1 MAAAKVSL
9 TRGVDLSH
17 VSKRGSVERKG
28 DFGFGVKIRSEDVEW
43 RVLGDYDDVM
53 EFDEGVDIPLQKKRK
68 LSPGLWD
75 VEDDVGGRSSL
86 TVEDDR
92 EPGQLDEEDFTR
104 AHHISTSRWAVDV
117 DDGLVVAKRRS
128 CSPESGVTQRDVSDG
143 SGNLSSGSGG
153 RCVGSGTEY
162 ESEDEDYMDLDNGED
177 EIASESDSD
186 SENGGVAC
194 GRRNML
200 LGCSSVFDYER
211 LGRISEGSY
220 GIVHKAR
227 DKENGEI
234 VALKKL
240 KMDKDNGEGFPI
252 YFLREINTLLALNHP
267 SIVNVREVVVDD
279 SVRNGFDN
287 IFMVMDYVEHDL
299 KALMK
304 SRKQCFSQSQVKGL
318 MLQLLEGVKYLHD
331 NWILHRDLKTS
342 NLLVNDKGDLKICDF
357 GMARQYGSPLK
368 PYTSLVVTLW
378 YRAPELLLGAKEY
391 STAVDMWSV
400 GCIMAE
406 LLTNKPLFDGKT
418 EAEQINKIFKML
430 GTPNAN
436 TWPSYGKLPG
446 SKLKY
451 VHQPHNQLHKQFP
464 RALFTGSP
472 VLSDSGLDLLS
483 RLLTYEPEKR
493 ITAEEALN
501 HRWFQEVPLPSVK
514 DFMSTSATDKAMADG
529 H

>member
-1 MAAAKVSL
+1 MAATKVSL
-9 TRGVDLSH
+9 IRGLRFDDGDVVTSSPLP
-17 VSKRGSVERKG
+17 KR
-28 DFGFGVKIRSEDVEW
+28 
-43 RVLGDYDDVM
+43 
-53 EFDEGVDIPLQKKRK
+53 RK
-68 LSPGLWD
+68 L
-75 VEDDVGGRSSL
+75 DDTIDSCRSGRSSL
-86 TVEDDR
+86 IEEEDDW
-92 EPGQLDEEDFTR
+92 EPGQINEEDFTR
-104 AHHISTSRWAVDV
+104 ARNISTSRWAVEEDKMDV
-117 DDGLVVAKRRS
+117 TVSKS
-128 CSPESGVTQRDVSDG
+128 KSSSPESGVTIQYDDDG
-143 SGNLSSGSGG
+143 F
-153 RCVGSGTEY
+153 
-162 ESEDEDYMDLDNGED
+162 EDEDED
-177 EIASESDSD
+177 EDCGMEVDDEVGSDS
-186 SENGGVAC
+186 GGEC
-194 GRRNML
+194 GRSRRSML
-200 LGCSSVFDYER
+200 LGCRSVYDFER

-227 DKENGEI
+227 DKESGEI

-240 KMDKDNGEGFPI
+240 KMDKNNGEEGFPI

-287 IFMVMDYVEHDL
+287 IFLAMDYVEHDL
-299 KALMK
+299 KELMK
-304 SRKQCFSQSQVKGL
+304 SRKRCFSQCEAKGL

-342 NLLVNDKGDLKICDF
+342 NLLVNDKGELKICDF

-368 PYTSLVVTLW
+368 PYTTLVVTLW

-406 LLTNKPLFDGKT
+406 LLTSKPLFDGKT
-418 EAEQINKIFKML
+418 EAEQLNKIFKML

-436 TWPSYGKLPG
+436 VWPNYSKLPG

-451 VHQPHNQLHKQFP
+451 VNQPHNQLHKLFP
-464 RALFTGSP
+464 RALFTGSQ

-483 RLLTYEPEKR
+483 RLLTCDPEKR

-501 HRWFQEVPLPSVK
+501 HRWFQELPLPKTKESVHT
-514 DFMSTSATDKAMADG
+514 FTC
-529 H
+529 